1 MINWI
6 EIKEAVFLHTM
17 GDELFI
23 TVIFENLLRSLAVL
37 AQFTIVFASVV
48 SIRRRA
54 GFLVIVENK
63 NALLEMFISK

>member
-54 GFLVIVENK
+54 GSLVIVENK